1 MSDAVKRIVAL
12 ALGADDFG
20 ERVLDRVAQ
29 ECREADTPADLAA
42 ALARTRALRLEAEEG
57 AETLSKPER
66 PRRRGRGRAWSL
78 REAEHRLARKV
89 ARRGGGSAA
98 EAHRFAV
105 EVAPV
110 RRDVPAPCGGRHRR
124 ASGAAA
130 RRRRGSRRATGSGD
144 RAGPGDDADDDG
156 GDEPSS
162 DGRGSEVGAS

>member
-12 ALGADDFG
+12 ALASDDFG
-20 ERVLDRVAQ
+20 QRVLDQVAQ
-29 ECREADTPADLAA
+29 ECSEAETPADLAA

-57 AETLSKPER
+57 AEALSKPEP
-66 PRRRGRGRAWSL
+66 PRRRGRGKAWSL

-89 ARRGGGSAA
+89 ARRGGGTSA

-144 RAGPGDDADDDG
+144 RAGPGDGDDDG

-162 DGRGSEVGAS
+162 DGRGPERAAS